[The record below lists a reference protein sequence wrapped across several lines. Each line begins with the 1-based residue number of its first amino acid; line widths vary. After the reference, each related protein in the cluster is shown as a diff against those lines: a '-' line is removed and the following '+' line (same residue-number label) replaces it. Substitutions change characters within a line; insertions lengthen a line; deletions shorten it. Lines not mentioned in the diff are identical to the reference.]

1 MSVDMPT
8 LSGQHGMPPHVP
20 FDIFDGFAI
29 TLILMLFMVLG
40 AVALVARHFRQRER
54 WAQEEEAMAFNQLLD
69 NEPPKKP
76 EPSRKTT
83 TVDDVE
89 PDTWERDP
97 DWWQR
102 ENP

>member
-1 MSVDMPT
+1 MPT
-8 LSGQHGMPPHVP
+8 LIGQHGMPTQVP
-20 FDIFDGFAI
+20 FDIADGFAI

-54 WAQEEEAMAFNQLLD
+54 LAQEEEAMAFNQLLD
-69 NEPPKKP
+69 NEPPIKP
-76 EPSRKTT
+76 EPSSKTT
-83 TVDDVE
+83 GNDSKKTS
-89 PDTWERDP
+89 WEREP